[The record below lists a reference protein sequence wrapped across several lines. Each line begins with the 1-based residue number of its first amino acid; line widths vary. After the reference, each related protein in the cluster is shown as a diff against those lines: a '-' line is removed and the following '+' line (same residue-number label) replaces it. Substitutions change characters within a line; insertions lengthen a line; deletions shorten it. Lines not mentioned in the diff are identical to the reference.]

1 MIQSH
6 ELPERMV
13 EINGIRKYRV
23 NVKEVVREDT
33 TSYTYDEVEFNAAIP
48 IEISDTKVVRIEE
61 EIAEAEAKA
70 AILKAIDTMRVEVD
84 GLAYDGNEPSQARMD
99 RAIQTLVGDEPIT
112 WRMYDNSTETLT
124 QTHLGKALR
133 AAGVMQTKLWF
144 CTSAEEVET
153 LVGADTEW
161 YAKYSGGEA

>member
-1 MIQSH
+1 MA
-6 ELPERMV
+6 
-13 EINGIRKYRV
+13 
-23 NVKEVVREDT
+23 
-33 TSYTYDEVEFNAAIP
+33 YTYNDNGQWITGNIQHTDEWVAIVKDEEGQITAPLGLVDQLANEAVEKA
-48 IEISDTKVVRIEE
+48 
-61 EIAEAEAKA
+61 IAEIKV

-124 QTHLGKALR
+124 QTELGKALR

-144 CTSAEEVET
+144 CSSIEEIEE

>member
-1 MIQSH
+1 MGFYKRNIDGTIQSANTQLDNSW
-6 ELPERMV
+6 LPLSDLEVDENNNYYDYYNIDGTPDVDKIALEDAEAYKAR
-13 EINGIRKYRV
+13 
-23 NVKEVVREDT
+23 VKE
-33 TSYTYDEVEFNAAIP
+33 
-48 IEISDTKVVRIEE
+48 
-61 EIAEAEAKA
+61 

-144 CTSAEEVET
+144 CSSIEEVET